1 MIYFAMTPP
10 RTNLRAVFTGVQRLG
25 AWANERMWPACGKR
39 NHWTGLVNGRLAM
52 SMFNVGRVNRR

>member
-1 MIYFAMTPP
+1 MTPP

-52 SMFNVGRVNRR
+52 SMFTAGRVNGR